1 MPVSTFLIATVVV
14 GIVVNVF
21 DAVVHGFLLQG
32 PLYST
37 LPLMRTDAAFP
48 LLILTDFVAA
58 AVFVWV
64 YLRLRAS
71 FSPGAAGGA
80 TFGLYAGVLVN
91 FPTWIACYL
100 ILSGFTSSLAWA
112 WTLAGILWCVV
123 AGAVVGAVVS
133 RSAPASVQAT
143 AGR

>member
-1 MPVSTFLIATVVV
+1 MPVSTFLITTVVV
-14 GIVVNVF
+14 GIVVNAF
-21 DAVVHGFLLQG
+21 DFLVHGLLLQG
-32 PLYST
+32 PLYSK
-37 LPLMRTDAAFP
+37 LPLMRSDASFP

-64 YLRLRAS
+64 YQRVRAS

-100 ILSGFTSSLAWA
+100 ILSGFTYSLAWA
-112 WTLAGILWCVV
+112 WTLAGTLWCVV
-123 AGAVVGAVVS
+123 AGAVAGVVVS
-133 RSAPASVQAT
+133 RSGPAPA
-143 AGR
+143 